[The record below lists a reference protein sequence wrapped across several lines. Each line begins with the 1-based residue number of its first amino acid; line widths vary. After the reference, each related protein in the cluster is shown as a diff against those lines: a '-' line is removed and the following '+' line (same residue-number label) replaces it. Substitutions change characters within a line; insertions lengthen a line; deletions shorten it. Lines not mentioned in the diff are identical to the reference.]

1 VDEYES
7 YRLQIERLLD
17 LADEQLDERERDR
30 LRVAID
36 LRHGDWLAIVRDT
49 STHNLAERLIGQLAE
64 ADDELTPEQVRWL
77 EVLVQE
83 RLPRSP

>member
-1 VDEYES
+1 VDKYES
-7 YRLQIERLLD
+7 YRAGIERLLD
-17 LADEQLDERERDR
+17 LAHEQLDERERDR

-49 STHNLAERLIGQLAE
+49 STHNLGERIVGQLAE

-77 EVLVQE
+77 EVLIHE